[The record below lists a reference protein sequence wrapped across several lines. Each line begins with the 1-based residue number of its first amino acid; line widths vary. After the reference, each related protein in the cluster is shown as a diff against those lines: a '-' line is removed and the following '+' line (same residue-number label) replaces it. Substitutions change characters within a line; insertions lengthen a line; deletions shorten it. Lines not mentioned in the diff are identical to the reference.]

1 MVILCHTR
9 GTPQCSSVQFY
20 LRWEAT
26 LLLLRPLLIIVLQKL
41 EEQFIK
47 SNKQVKEIGILSFEV
62 AGTILIYLFITS
74 YQIYQNFEGEF
85 ETKDSARKCE
95 RMISN

>member
-1 MVILCHTR
+1 MQ
-9 GTPQCSSVQFY
+9 QCTVLFEVESHSF
-20 LRWEAT
+20 A
-26 LLLLRPLLIIVLQKL
+26 PPPAINIVFQKL